1 MASPHKSSNVR
12 LSYLIL
18 QTKRF
23 RLYSLA
29 DIYRERPSP
38 WPLDLIILT
47 RQNLDEYKNYET

>member
-1 MASPHKSSNVR
+1 MTSPHKSSNVR

-23 RLYSLA
+23 RLHSLA

-38 WPLDLIILT
+38 
-47 RQNLDEYKNYET
+47 